1 MQGEWEPRGL
11 WELGGLRGL
20 EGARGAWGLWGLGA
34 FMTLVAQGFQRL
46 GGLGG

>member
-20 EGARGAWGLWGLGA
+20 EGAKGLGA
-34 FMTLVAQGFQRL
+34 FMTLVAQGSQRL